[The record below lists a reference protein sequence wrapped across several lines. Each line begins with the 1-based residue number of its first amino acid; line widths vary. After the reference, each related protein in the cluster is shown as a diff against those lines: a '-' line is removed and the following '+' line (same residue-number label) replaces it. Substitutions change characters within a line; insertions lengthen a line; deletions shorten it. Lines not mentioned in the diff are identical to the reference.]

1 VWAFCAIH
9 VTFALVNIA
18 LLHLRR
24 TTPNVKRPFKA
35 PFNIGWFSLTAAMG
49 LVFCLALLFQFDL
62 QSIVLGLLL
71 PVSGAIIYL
80 AFRIEESGEMI
91 HEPHTR

>member
-1 VWAFCAIH
+1 
-9 VTFALVNIA
+9 
-18 LLHLRR
+18 
-24 TTPNVKRPFKA
+24 
-35 PFNIGWFSLTAAMG
+35 MG

-62 QSIVLGLLL
+62 QSIVLGLLF

-80 AFRIEESGEMI
+80 AFRIEESGEML